1 VARVESFPQS
11 SERTPQPCLD
21 RRDWLAESLR
31 DRTRLL
37 VAEEA
42 QEDDRA
48 RGFLEAQQFV
58 DDGLMGAQLG
68 DEVRGR
74 RQGFGRGRGTLASN
88 AA

>member
-1 VARVESFPQS
+1 MALVESFPQS

-21 RRDWLAESLR
+21 RRDRLAESLR
-31 DRTRLL
+31 DRAGLL

-58 DDGLMGAQLG
+58 DDVLVGAQLG

-74 RQGFGRGRGTLASN
+74 RQWFGRGRGTLASD